1 MINIKKNQQ
10 NNNIDTKPPNI
21 VNYLKSLSQEAKDLM
36 DEIEEAND
44 DIVDSKLLFI
54 DSNKKKL
61 NFNTFNK
68 PLNFIST
75 IYNGEISLKK
85 AEFKQRNLEK
95 K

>member
-1 MINIKKNQQ
+1 MIKIKKQQ
-10 NNNIDTKPPNI
+10 TDIDTKPPN
-21 VNYLKSLSQEAKDLM
+21 VFDYLKSLSQEAKDLM

-54 DSNKKKL
+54 DSNKEKC

-75 IYNGEISLKK
+75 IYNGEISLKE
-85 AEFKQRNLEK
+85 AEFKQRDLEK

>member
-1 MINIKKNQQ
+1 MRIKKQQ
-10 NNNIDTKPPNI
+10 QSNNIESQPINVFD
-21 VNYLKSLSQEAKDLM
+21 YLKSLSQEEKDLM